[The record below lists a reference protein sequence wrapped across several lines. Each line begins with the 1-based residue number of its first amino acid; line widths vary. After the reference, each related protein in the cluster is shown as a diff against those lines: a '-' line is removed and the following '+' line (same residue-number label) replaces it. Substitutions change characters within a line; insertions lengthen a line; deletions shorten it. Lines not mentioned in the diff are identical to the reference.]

1 MFYLCLLFSNRSIL
15 KHYFLVRDVLYF
27 FFFVSLKFV
36 IFFLLEI
43 DYVMTAICSFCL
55 SSGAFILA
63 KWLWNHL
70 EIFKGRW
77 YTSTWLPYGENRSFD
92 NYVPTSHEDVHNYFD
107 DFTELSKT
115 INYKRK
121 HEDIEGENDS
131 GIMNLYDIIKLNVQN
146 LSNSKIFDIRNNATI
161 LKAEKR
167 NKTNYR
173 ISSSCLLVSSL
184 S

>member
-1 MFYLCLLFSNRSIL
+1 MCFFFSLSAWSL
-15 KHYFLVRDVLYF
+15 LYF
-27 FFFVSLKFV
+27 SYFKLM
-36 IFFLLEI
+36 
-43 DYVMTAICSFCL
+43 YVTTAICSFYL
-55 SSGAFILA
+55 SSGAFVLA